1 MFKQINL
8 LSILFILVHL
18 TASAEIIRD
27 FKVTGNDRVSK
38 NTIINFTDLKRGDD
52 ISSSDLNRSLKL
64 IYETNFFENA
74 EISINNNIV
83 SINVKEH
90 PIIQKV
96 ELRGIKREKTVE
108 EVTQQLILKEKSP
121 FNEFL
126 VKKDLEKI
134 INIFRQSGYYFI
146 KVNVIEEKNDNNT
159 VNLIYDIDRGEK
171 ALIKKISFIGDKKIK
186 DRKLRNIITSEET
199 KFWKFLSKGKYVNID
214 RIELDKR
221 LLKNYYLEK
230 GYYQVNIKDSYTKI
244 KNNTDFSL
252 VYNIDAGE
260 KFYFGNFSIILPDD
274 FDQNKF
280 SGIKE
285 IFNEL
290 EGNRYNYKEIKKIL
304 DEIDQVALLENYEF
318 INADVTETV
327 ILDKINFVID
337 IKETERFFVNR
348 INIDGNNITEEFFI
362 RNQLIVDEGDPFNL
376 LLYNKSI
383 NKIRGTGIFKTVKAE
398 VDEIKGENKK
408 NINITVEEKPTG
420 EITAGA
426 GIGTDGSNIAF
437 GIKEN
442 NFAGKGI
449 ELDSSIAISEQS
461 IRGLISYTEPNFR
474 YSNRALTSSIQSTVT
489 DKETDYGYKSTLNKI
504 ALGTSFEQYKDLFFS
519 PNISIASESL
529 TTTDDASENYKK
541 QEGSY
546 FDAFFNYSLRYDKRN
561 TYFQPT
567 SGFVSSWYQNIPV
580 MSDEAPILNGY
591 DITGYKEVV
600 DNMIVSAG
608 IYTRAIN
615 SITGDD
621 VRASKRLYVPKR
633 RLRGFESGKVGPVDG
648 GDFVGGN
655 YVATINTSTTLP
667 YIMES
672 FQNTD
677 LKLFFDIGNVWGVDY
692 SSSIDD
698 SNKIRSSTGVALEIF
713 SPVGPLTF
721 TLSNSLTKA
730 STDRTESFNFQLGT
744 TF

>member
-1 MFKQINL
+1 MFKQINF
-8 LSILFILVHL
+8 LSILFILLHL
-18 TASAEIIRD
+18 TANAEVIKD
-27 FKVTGNDRVSK
+27 FKITGNDRVSK
-38 NTIINFTDLKRGDD
+38 NTIINFTDLKKGDD
-52 ISSSDLNRSLKL
+52 VSASNLNKSLKL
-64 IYETNFFENA
+64 IYETNFFENL
-74 EISINNNIV
+74 EISISNNIV
-83 SINVKEH
+83 LINVKEY
-90 PIIQKV
+90 PIIQKI
-96 ELRGIKREKTVE
+96 EIKGIKRKKTIE
-108 EVTQQLILKEKSP
+108 DLLEQLTLKEKSP

-134 INIFRQSGYYFI
+134 INAFRQSGYYFA
-146 KVNVIEEKNDNNT
+146 KVNVIEEKNLNDT
-159 VNLIYDIDRGEK
+159 INLIFDVNRGER
-171 ALIKKISFIGDKKIK
+171 AVIKKISFIGDKKIK
-186 DRKLRNIITSEET
+186 DRKLRNIITSEEA
-199 KFWKFLSKGKYVNID
+199 KFWKFISKGKYVNIE

-230 GYYQVNIKDSYTKI
+230 GYYQVDIKDSYSKI
-244 KNNTDFSL
+244 QNQTDFSL

-260 KFYFGNFSIILPDD
+260 KFYFGNFSIKLPND
-274 FDQNKF
+274 FDPNKF
-280 SGIKE
+280 SKIKE
-285 IFNEL
+285 IFKKL
-290 EGNRYNYKEIKKIL
+290 EGTKYNYKQIKKIL
-304 DEIDQVALLENYEF
+304 DEIDEVALIENYEF
-318 INADVTETV
+318 INADVTET
-327 ILDKINFVID
+327 IESDKINFVFD
-337 IKETERFFVNR
+337 IKETESFFVNR

-383 NKIRGTGIFKTVKAE
+383 NKIRGTGIFKSVKAE
-398 VDEIKGENKK
+398 VDEIEGENKK
-408 NINITVEEKPTG
+408 DIKITVEEKPTG

-426 GIGTDGSNIAF
+426 GIGTDGSSIAF
-437 GIKEN
+437 GIREN
-442 NFAGKGI
+442 NFAGRGI
-449 ELDSSIAISEQS
+449 ELDSNIAISEES

-474 YSNRALTSSIQSTVT
+474 YSDRALTSSIQSTVT
-489 DKETDYGYKSTLNKI
+489 DKETDYGYKSTLNRVS
-504 ALGTSFEQYKDLFFS
+504 LGTSFEQYKDLFFS
-519 PNISIASESL
+519 PNIAIAAESL
-529 TTTDDASENYKK
+529 TTTDDASANYKK

-546 FDAFFNYSLRYDKRN
+546 FDAMFNYSLRYDKRN
-561 TYFQPT
+561 TYYQPT
-567 SGFVSSWYQNIPV
+567 SGFISSWYQNIPLA
-580 MSDEAPILNGY
+580 SDESPILNGY

-600 DNMIVSAG
+600 DNMVVSAG

-615 SITGDD
+615 SLTGDD

-655 YVATINTSTTLP
+655 YVATFNTSTTLP

-677 LKLFFDIGNVWGVDY
+677 LKLFLDVGNVWGVDY

-713 SPVGPLTF
+713 TPVGPLTF
-721 TLSNSLTKA
+721 TLANSLTKA